1 MDCPLS
7 FNVLLNLAGVANA
20 DDPAVLWGFITR
32 YVPGANPTT
41 SPFMGRLV
49 EYAVKYYQDFVKP
62 AKRFR
67 AADDTE
73 RAALSELSVLLAA
86 LPADSTAEAIQTE
99 IYEIGKRHPF
109 PELKDWFK
117 GMYAVLFGQ
126 GEGPRMG
133 SFTQLYGIAET
144 KALIDDALAGKFV
157 DGV

>member
-1 MDCPLS
+1 
-7 FNVLLNLAGVANA
+7 
-20 DDPAVLWGFITR
+20 
-32 YVPGANPTT
+32 
-41 SPFMGRLV
+41 MGRLV

-62 AKRFR
+62 TKRFR
-67 AADDTE
+67 AADENE
-73 RAALSELSVLLAA
+73 RAALTELSTILAT
-86 LPADSTAEAIQTE
+86 LPSDSTAEAIQTE